1 MIVAESLSLFPEN
14 IAGKLISQ
22 DDSCQA
28 GLLVGLPLV
37 ILTTIKFLEVLSE
50 LRGNLSVNLGGGHEP
65 LLETLGLGGFTPV
78 DTLAKPEIKD
88 LGDFWPRKKGFGTG
102 LHKLYLL

>member
-1 MIVAESLSLFPEN
+1 MIVAEGLSLLPEN
-14 IAGKLISQ
+14 VAGQLISH
-22 DDSCQA
+22 DDSSEA

-37 ILTTIKFLEVLSE
+37 VFTTIQFLEVLSE
-50 LRGNLSVNLGGGHEP
+50 LSSNLSVNLGGGHEP